1 MKIIIFSIGMI
12 LAANCLYAQTAAD
25 YEKLKTEYNQVVSDR
40 DNLRSQAQYLLQYK
54 NDIVK
59 AQEQLSRIETE
70 RKKWEIEKE
79 SFQNQLK
86 RLQSELDLYRNKIT
100 DMQSYQLQLE
110 NEREEIKKS
119 LSKTK
124 SGYIIVDDLKAKVG
138 ERDKEISALNE
149 KIKRLQEKTNAA
161 DNALAKAEANAEV
174 FRQQVKELKGKYN
187 KALTQN
193 KVFEKKL
200 EKQPREYAEIAR
212 ENKILI
218 KRTALMHYNLGV
230 FYTKNKEHSRAISE
244 FEKAIELNPE
254 DAYAYFNLGY
264 IYAEYYVDRPKAI
277 ECFIKYINLAKKDDK
292 DIEWAKKYILTWQ
305 TWEGKEVLK

>member
-1 MKIIIFSIGMI
+1 MKTIIFLIGMF
-12 LAANCLYAQTAAD
+12 LAANSVYGQTAAD

-54 NDIVK
+54 NDIIK
-59 AQEQLSRIETE
+59 AQEQLSRIETD

-100 DMQSYQLQLE
+100 EMQAYQLQLE

-124 SGYIIVDDLKAKVG
+124 SGYIIVDDLKVRIG
-138 ERDKEISALNE
+138 ERDKEISILTE
-149 KIKRLQEKTNAA
+149 KAKREQEKSNAA
-161 DNALAKAEANAEV
+161 NNALAKAEANAEV
-174 FRQQVKELKGKYN
+174 FRQQAKELKEKYN

-193 KVFEKKL
+193 RVFEKKL

-230 FYTKNKEHSRAISE
+230 FYTKNKEYPRAVSE
-244 FEKAIELNPE
+244 FEKALELNPE
-254 DAYAYFNLGY
+254 DAYAHFNLGY
-264 IYAEYYVDRPKAI
+264 IYAEFYVDRPKAI
-277 ECFIKYINLAKKDDK
+277 ECVRKYINLAKKDDK
-292 DIEWAKKYILTWQ
+292 YIYCS
-305 TWEGKEVLK
+305 K